1 MDLLATIKL
10 VIGITGTDKDDLL
23 VYYLN
28 GARDRLGE
36 AAGDYSVVNLAV
48 QMYNKRGIEGAKSHA
63 GGDVVTTLGDN
74 AFDIAGSAAGGGS
87 QPFNIIPWN
96 GARP

>member
-1 MDLLATIKL
+1 MDLLAAIKL
-10 VIGITGTDKDDLL
+10 VIGIEGADKDDLL

-28 GARDRLGE
+28 AARERLGE
-36 AAGDYSVVNLAV
+36 AASDYGVVNLAV

-63 GGDVVTTLGDN
+63 SGDVATTWGDN
-74 AFDIAGSAAGGGS
+74 AFDVAGNAAGGGS
-87 QPFNIIPWN
+87 QSINIIPWN